1 MLNSQTKDINKKESP
16 PEKGSAQAPAIQLP
30 KGGGAI
36 RGIGEKFAANPVTGT
51 GSMTV
56 PIATS
61 SGRSGFGPQLSLS
74 YDSGAGNGPFGFGW
88 SLSLPSITR
97 KTDKGLPKYQD
108 AEESDVFILSGAEDL
123 VPVYRQDPD
132 GSWVASHPG
141 YQRDPDG
148 FWVRDHEGRLVIY
161 EDELNGYRVRRYRP
175 RIEGLFA
182 RIERWQDKQTGD
194 VHWRSISKDNI
205 TTYYGKTPQARI
217 VDPRDNSR
225 IFQWLIEESHDDKG
239 NIIHYVYKKENQQQI
254 SQSLVSEKNRLANNI
269 GFTNQYLKR
278 IKYGNKTP
286 NNTDFLFEVV
296 FDYGEHNYEVIQA
309 NNNGE
314 QVERVKCSIDELAE
328 WQCRPDPF
336 STYRAGF
343 EIRTYRLC
351 QRVLMFHRFPELGVN
366 PCLVRSTDFVYA
378 HNWISCYSYMTSI
391 TQTGYVW
398 DNLTTDYLFKSLPPV
413 EFDYSFAIPQ
423 QEVLSI
429 DPESIENLPVGID
442 GSLYQWIDLD
452 GEGISG
458 ILTEQADA
466 WFYKPNLGNGR
477 LAPTLLVT
485 KKPSISDLQGGQQQ
499 FLDLAGD
506 GKLDLVVLSDR
517 ITGFYERND
526 DADWDSFR
534 PFTLEPNINWKD
546 PNLRFI
552 DLNGDGHADVLITEN
567 EVFTWY
573 PSRAEE
579 GFDYSETARK
589 QYDEEKGPTL
599 VFAEATQSVYLADMS
614 GDGLTDIVR
623 IRNGEVCYWPNLGYG
638 QFGAK
643 VTMDNAPWF
652 DAPDLFDQ
660 RRIRLADIDGT
671 GTTDII
677 YLGSNS
683 ITCWFNQSGNSWHN
697 NPFTIEAFPKTD
709 NLSNIMVTD
718 LLGKGTASI
727 VWSSPLPGNSHRP
740 MQYLDLMGEKPHLLI
755 SVKNN
760 LGAETK
766 VHYAAS
772 TKFYLEDKRAKK
784 SWITRIPFPIHVVE
798 RVEASDHVSRNRF
811 VTRYAYHHGYF
822 DGGEREFR
830 GFGMVEQRDT
840 EEFATLSAGDSLAP
854 LVGEGLGEGA
864 SNIDA
869 ASHVPPVL
877 TRTWFHTGA
886 YLENSRISRLF
897 EDEYYHEGDT
907 SLGEEGLTDAQLK
920 VMLLDD
926 TILPPELSAEE
937 TREACRSLKGS
948 ILRQEVYALDRQPDG
963 TLTEESD
970 RPYTVSERNYTIKRL
985 QPKAENKHAV
995 FFTHAR
1001 ETIDFHYERK
1011 LYDIAGK
1018 KRADPRVTH
1027 NITLEVDD
1035 YGNVLKST
1043 AIGYGRRYDDPNPL
1057 LSSDDKKKQKR
1068 TLITYTEN
1076 EFTNEIDL
1084 ADDYRAPLP
1093 CESLTYELLKIKPNA
1108 NQPNV
1113 TNLFRFEEMDGYI
1126 QTVSDGNHDLPYEN
1140 WDADEDALPALRR
1153 RLIEH
1158 IRTLYRKND
1167 LTGFLLLG
1175 TVEPLALPGE
1185 SYKLSFTP
1193 GLLGEVYKRKKPD
1206 NTIEDLLPNPT
1217 TVLAGEGGYKSSQ
1230 DLRNQ
1235 GVFPSNNTHPLW
1247 TESDADD
1254 HWWIPSGKQAFDPA
1268 HFYLPI
1274 EFIDPFGNKTTI
1286 TYEAPYYLLLKKT
1299 EDPLHNI
1306 VETKND
1312 YRVLQPN
1319 LVTDPNGNRTEV
1331 AFDALGLVTGTAV
1344 MGKENEPDGRKKGDL
1359 LDGFEPDLT
1368 QAQID
1373 AFLAE
1378 PREPGADPS
1387 ESVAT
1392 QIVHDLLGQAS
1403 TRIVY
1408 DLDRFKRLGKPPF
1421 AATISRETHV
1431 SDLADGERS
1440 KLQVSFSYSDGFG
1453 REIQKKIQAEPL
1465 VEGGPNVNPRW
1476 VGSGWTIFNNKGK
1489 PVRQYEPFF
1498 DDTHD
1503 FKFGNQ
1509 VGVSPILFYD
1519 PVERVVATLHP
1530 NHTWEKVVFDPWQ
1543 QTTYDVNDT
1552 VAASGTETGDPRT
1565 DKDIKGYVREYFK
1578 KQPATWQTWHVQRQ
1592 GGALGAQEQA
1602 AATKAA
1608 AHTNTPTT
1616 TYFDTLGRTFLTI
1629 AHNRFERNNAIVEEK
1644 YPIRVELDI
1653 EGNQREVKDER
1664 KKPDSTLE
1672 QRVVMRYD
1680 YDMLSNKIKQT
1691 SMDAGIRWMLNDV
1704 TGKPI
1709 RTWDSRNHEFN
1720 YKYDE
1725 LRRPVEMRVKGGEGN
1740 VPLNNLYEKII
1751 YGENKSLNGNTD
1763 RELNLRGK
1771 PFEHYDT
1778 AGKIR
1783 FEEYDFKGNLLK
1795 NQRWLTGDD
1804 HYKKVV
1810 NWDIANRDSLLERNE
1825 SFITETTY
1833 DALNRVIQ
1841 NKTPD
1846 GSITR
1851 PTYNEANLL
1860 EIVEVEQNGTTN
1872 QFVKDINYNE
1882 KGQRRDVTYG
1892 NNIKTTYAYDKE
1904 TFRLLHLQTKKA
1916 NGKLLQ
1922 DLYYTY
1928 DPVGNICQIE
1938 DKAIPTVFFN
1948 NFVIEPINRYT
1959 YDAIYRLIKAE
1970 GKEHIAQVSFGL
1982 QDNWNDLP
1990 FLKQYSVNDPMT
2002 WRNYTQ
2008 QYQYDEVGN
2017 IKQIDHKAN
2026 GGDWTRDYDYE
2037 TVNNRLKSTTVD
2049 GHTYEYRHHPQ
2060 HGFMDIMPHLP
2071 VMKWDFK
2078 DQLQATTQQ
2087 VVTGNAIPE
2096 MTYYVYDSAGQRVRK
2111 ITESH
2116 LTAAEVAAGKK
2127 PKRMKERIY
2136 LSGFEI
2142 YREFNDTP
2150 SAGSGQAIK
2159 LERETL
2165 HIMDDKQRI
2174 AMVETEIPDPQSPT
2188 PNPQSLIRY
2197 QFSNHLGTACLEM
2210 DDDENNPR
2218 IISFE
2223 EYHPYGTTSYQ
2234 AVNKDIKA
2242 AAKRYRYTG
2251 KERDEESGLYY
2262 HGARYYADW
2271 LGRWTAAD
2279 PAGLVDGSN
2288 IYAYAGNNPVRH
2300 TDSTGKQCDPTNA
2313 SCIDPTVASSSSPF
2327 VSGGLSAT
2335 GNLMSSFAPASS
2347 ASAATSVAAQTS
2359 NSIDDLLTF
2368 IHAQA
2373 GFETGALRPPTFNP
2387 RSASPFGTAAHGQ
2400 ATDVVQELQRLGFYD
2415 AERIYSEVRTV
2426 NGVVTQMGG
2435 TPGGPRGALNMD
2447 IVVARPGTTI
2457 AVGNNLSG
2465 GTAEMIGDLKY
2476 GGGVIDPKYGAL
2488 GSPLETITGRTTAG
2502 PLPAFPEVV
2511 APGMTSSARFL
2522 AAGGGALNAAGGVFM
2537 LASIDPEHDPAI
2549 VTAGKA
2555 TSGGASLVG
2564 GGMMVGGALAGD
2576 AGLVALGGAA
2586 SGVGMVVAAPIM
2598 AYEMRPR
2605 GIVAIDPELRDRA
2618 IQRYRNGE
2626 NVNPFC
2632 AQCHGPGGAL
2642 DPNND
2647 WNAGGSRRAAF
2658 VRRLQFVD
2666 LGK

>member
-36 RGIGEKFAANPVTGT
+36 RGIGEKFSANPVTGT

-61 SGRSGFGPQLSLS
+61 PGRSGFGPQLSLS

-123 VPVYRQDPD
+123 VPVFAKKPD
-132 GSWVASHPG
+132 GNWDL
-141 YQRDPDG
+141 DPAG
-148 FWVRDHEGRLVIY
+148 NYKF
-161 EDELNGYRVRRYRP
+161 DETSRNGYIVRRYRP

-217 VDPRDNSR
+217 VDPHDNSR

-254 SQSLVSEKNRLANNI
+254 SQSLVSEKNRLANTI

-296 FDYGEHNYEVIQA
+296 FDYGEHNYEVVQA
-309 NNNGE
+309 DNNGE
-314 QVERVKCSIDELAE
+314 PVERVKCSLGEPAE

-398 DNLTTDYLFKSLPPV
+398 DNLTTGYLFKSLPPV
-413 EFDYSFAIPQ
+413 EFDYSFATPQ

-429 DPESIENLPVGID
+429 DPESIENLPMGID

-517 ITGFYERND
+517 MTGFYERND

-552 DLNGDGHADVLITEN
+552 DLNGDGHTDVLITED

-599 VFAEATQSVYLADMS
+599 VFADATQSVYLADMS

-683 ITCWFNQSGNSWHN
+683 ITCWFNQSGNGWHN

-727 VWSSPLPGNSHRP
+727 VWSSPLPGNFHRP
-740 MQYLDLMGEKPHLLI
+740 MQSLDLMGEKPHLLI

-784 SWITRIPFPIHVVE
+784 SWITRIPFPVHVVE
-798 RVEASDHVSRNRF
+798 RVETFDHVSRNQF

-822 DGGEREFR
+822 DGVEREFR
-830 GFGMVEQRDT
+830 GFGMVEQLDT
-840 EEFATLSAGDSLAP
+840 EEFATLTASGDLP
-854 LVGEGLGEGA
+854 VGN
-864 SNIDA
+864 NIDA

-886 YLENSRISRLF
+886 YLENGRISRLF

-907 SLGEEGLTDAQLK
+907 SLGKEGLTDAQLK

-926 TILPPELSAEE
+926 TILSPELSAEE

-1043 AIGYGRRYDDPNPL
+1043 AIGYGRRYDDPNPS

-1254 HWWIPSGKQAFDPA
+1254 HWWIPSGKQTFNPA

-1299 EDPLHNI
+1299 EDTLHNT

-1312 YRVLQPN
+1312 YRVLQPK

-1344 MGKENEPDGRKKGDL
+1344 MGKENEPDGIQKGDL

-1368 QAQID
+1368 QAQLD
-1373 AFLAE
+1373 AFLAK

-1421 AATISRETHV
+1421 AATIARETHV
-1431 SDLADGERS
+1431 SDLAAGERF

-1530 NHTWEKVVFDPWQ
+1530 NHTWEKVVFDPWHQ
-1543 QTTYDVNDT
+1543 KTYDVNDT
-1552 VAASGTETGDPRT
+1552 VALDPRT
-1565 DKDIKGYVREYFK
+1565 DVDIFPYVKEYFK
-1578 KQPATWQTWHVQRQ
+1578 QVAPQPNDWKTWHAQRIN
-1592 GGALGAQEQA
+1592 GGLGAEEQRA
-1602 AATKAA
+1602 AQKIELHAD
-1608 AHTNTPTT
+1608 TPTSAHL
-1616 TYFDTLGRTFLTI
+1616 DTLGRTFLTI

-1644 YPIRVELDI
+1644 YPTRVELDI

-1664 KKPDSTLE
+1664 KKPDGTLE
-1672 QRVVMRYD
+1672 QRVVMHYD
-1680 YDMLSNKIKQT
+1680 YDMLSNRIKQT
-1691 SMDAGIRWMLNDV
+1691 SIDAGIRWMLNDV

-1709 RTWDSRNHEFN
+1709 RTWDSRNHEFI

-1725 LRRPVEMRVKGGEGN
+1725 LRRPIEMRVKGGEGN

-1751 YGENKSLNGNTD
+1751 YGEGKSVNGRTD
-1763 RELNLRGK
+1763 KELNLRGK
-1771 PFEHYDT
+1771 VYQHYDN
-1778 AGKIR
+1778 AGIVTNVALNPETNN
-1783 FEEYDFKGNLLK
+1783 EEAYDFKGNLLRSTRQLLQK
-1795 NQRWLTGDD
+1795 YKEQVDWL
-1804 HYKKVV
+1804 
-1810 NWDIANRDSLLERNE
+1810 ASPAPSLE
-1825 SFITETTY
+1825 SEIFASSTTY
-1833 DALNRVIQ
+1833 DALNRPITVTAPDNSVI
-1841 NKTPD
+1841 
-1846 GSITR
+1846 R
-1851 PTYNEANLL
+1851 PGYNEANLL
-1860 EIVEVEQNGTTN
+1860 ERMEANLRGAQENGQLIWTP
-1872 QFVKDINYNE
+1872 FVTDIDYNA
-1882 KGQRRDVTYG
+1882 KGQRVLIGYG
-1892 NNIKTTYAYDKE
+1892 NGVNTEYTYDDK
-1904 TFRLLHLQTKKA
+1904 TFRLTHLITTRTTDNKK
-1916 NGKLLQ
+1916 LQ
-1922 DLYYTY
+1922 NLSYTY
-1928 DPVGNICQIE
+1928 DPVGNITSIRDDAQQTIY
-1938 DKAIPTVFFN
+1938 FN
-1948 NFVIEPINRYT
+1948 NSVVEPHADYI
-1959 YDAIYRLIKAE
+1959 YDSIYRLIEATGREHLGQAGGVPNPPTAPDALNRFYTNLDHPGNGKAM
-1970 GKEHIAQVSFGL
+1970 G
-1982 QDNWNDLP
+1982 
-1990 FLKQYSVNDPMT
+1990 M
-2002 WRNYTQ
+2002 
-2008 QYQYDEVGN
+2008 YQELYEYDKVGN
-2017 IKQIDHKAN
+2017 ILFMRHKGTDPNHPGWKRCYQYAL
-2026 GGDWTRDYDYE
+2026 DS
-2037 TVNNRLKSTTVD
+2037 NRLLSTGNPEDPHNPDSRCPTHYD
-2049 GHTYEYRHHPQ
+2049 ASPIYSEKYKYDL
-2060 HGFMDIMPHLP
+2060 HGNMTFMPHLP
-2071 VMKWDFK
+2071 LMKWDFK
-2078 DQLQATTQQ
+2078 DQLQATAQQ
-2087 VVTGNAIPE
+2087 VRTDGGTPE
-2096 MTYYVYDSAGQRVRK
+2096 TTYYIYDASGQRVRK
-2111 ITESH
+2111 VTEGQAAPGE
-2116 LTAAEVAAGKK
+2116 TAN
-2127 PKRMKERIY
+2127 RTKERIY
-2136 LSGFEI
+2136 LGGFEI
-2142 YREFNDTP
+2142 YREYDG
-2150 SAGSGQAIK
+2150 SANPLK

-2165 HIMDDKQRI
+2165 HIMDNKQRI

-2188 PNPQSLIRY
+2188 PNSQSLIRY
-2197 QFSNHLGTACLEM
+2197 QFSNHLGSASLEL
-2210 DDDENNPR
+2210 DETGE
-2218 IISFE
+2218 IISYE
-2223 EYHPYGTTSYQ
+2223 EYYPYGSTSYQ
-2234 AVNKDIKA
+2234 AMNKDIKA

-2262 HGARYYADW
+2262 HGARYYASW
-2271 LGRWTAAD
+2271 LGRWTSAD
-2279 PAGLVDGSN
+2279 PAYLADGLNLYLYSHGSPARFRDVRGLAGEEHPFSNMSDSEIDKALNNITSGKPLKRKPGLDVDEIIPVSHPQGQLQSATDPSRKRFADPLTN
-2288 IYAYAGNNPVRH
+2288 EVTKNAG
-2300 TDSTGKQCDPTNA
+2300 
-2313 SCIDPTVASSSSPF
+2313 IDPREQGRAPKPKVSIDEVLKRGDPAEIKKLAEDIISGELTFGEVKEMEEEFRRAVSNKKNWAKPAREIANDLNKAFRGYLQRGKTEASKLIGEILRI
-2327 VSGGLSAT
+2327 GGRNPKTLKELGIILGVT
-2335 GNLMSSFAPASS
+2335 GAGLGLFADIAQ
-2347 ASAATSVAAQTS
+2347 AATSS
-2359 NSIDDLLTF
+2359 YHIG
-2368 IHAQA
+2368 A
-2373 GFETGALRPPTFNP
+2373 GIEEGPATTKG
-2387 RSASPFGTAAHGQ
+2387 SAHFR
-2400 ATDVVQELQRLGFYD
+2400 E
-2415 AERIYSEVRTV
+2415 
-2426 NGVVTQMGG
+2426 
-2435 TPGGPRGALNMD
+2435 
-2447 IVVARPGTTI
+2447 AR
-2457 AVGNNLSG
+2457 VG
-2465 GTAEMIGDLKY
+2465 
-2476 GGGVIDPKYGAL
+2476 
-2488 GSPLETITGRTTAG
+2488 
-2502 PLPAFPEVV
+2502 
-2511 APGMTSSARFL
+2511 
-2522 AAGGGALNAAGGVFM
+2522 
-2537 LASIDPEHDPAI
+2537 
-2549 VTAGKA
+2549 
-2555 TSGGASLVG
+2555 
-2564 GGMMVGGALAGD
+2564 
-2576 AGLVALGGAA
+2576 
-2586 SGVGMVVAAPIM
+2586 
-2598 AYEMRPR
+2598 
-2605 GIVAIDPELRDRA
+2605 
-2618 IQRYRNGE
+2618 
-2626 NVNPFC
+2626 
-2632 AQCHGPGGAL
+2632 
-2642 DPNND
+2642 
-2647 WNAGGSRRAAF
+2647 
-2658 VRRLQFVD
+2658 FVD
-2666 LGK
+2666 LLISSGTGVVLFGGGSLLLGSVGLMAVPGVLFNEWYEAASDVARQQRSPNYDPFGLKHGERTRQLLDAYSRGEQLTEEEKKFIGKYIGY